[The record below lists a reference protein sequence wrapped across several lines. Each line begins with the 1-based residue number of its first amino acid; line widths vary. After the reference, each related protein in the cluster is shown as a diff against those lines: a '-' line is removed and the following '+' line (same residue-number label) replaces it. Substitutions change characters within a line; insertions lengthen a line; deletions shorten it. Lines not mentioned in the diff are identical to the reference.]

1 MPESYDDN
9 DRQQTK
15 EISMPST
22 YTTRFGSLN
31 NYEKGRVEPIADD
44 VRNYAFSN
52 CFEIANNSKPFEKV
66 VFGQNMEYVLE
77 TIRAEGDSPWYT
89 CAHDEF
95 ALCMDGEV
103 EIHLLKLG
111 VDQAVADSSKEG
123 AVLVEG
129 DPRGK
134 KMGWMKLGRGHQ
146 GMLPAGSAYQFRSKK
161 PAVIILQT
169 CKGDLSV
176 ERWSTIC
183 QTA

>member
-1 MPESYDDN
+1 M
-9 DRQQTK
+9 T
-15 EISMPST
+15 ST

-31 NYEKGRVEPIADD
+31 DYDKGRVEPIADD

-52 CFEIANNSKPFEKV
+52 CFEIAGTSKPYEKV

-77 TIRAEGDSPWYT
+77 AIRAEGDSPWYT

-103 EIHLLKLG
+103 EIHLVKL
-111 VDQAVADSSKEG
+111 DSAQAVSNPDKEG
-123 AVLVEG
+123 AILVEG
-129 DPRGK
+129 DPRGA

-146 GMLPAGSAYQFRSKK
+146 GMLPAGSAYQFRSKQ

-176 ERWSTIC
+176 ERWSSIC